1 MYYLHKLNCLN
12 SILYEFFQKNYGLY
26 FILISNPIFKYVS
39 MNSKNSPKKFN
50 DKCSNYSPVNEE
62 SEVSETELAQA
73 LAEVES
79 NLAAVKERYSQVQYY
94 QKRKAELQYR
104 LEEVRPEVRRQKTY
118 KLQEELQQIQKELE
132 TIELNLE
139 SSLFGW
145 SNIKEPFWQA
155 VRFGGLG
162 IVIGWLLKSCAG

>member
-1 MYYLHKLNCLN
+1 MNPENFPKKLN
-12 SILYEFFQKNYGLY
+12 
-26 FILISNPIFKYVS
+26 
-39 MNSKNSPKKFN
+39 
-50 DKCSNYSPVNEE
+50 DKSSNYSPVNENL
-62 SEVSETELAQA
+62 EVSETELAQA

-79 NLAAVKERYSQVQYY
+79 NLAAVKERYFQVQYY
-94 QKRKAELQYR
+94 QQRKVELQYR

-118 KLQEELQQIQKELE
+118 KLQEELQQIQTELE

-139 SSLFGW
+139 SSLLGW
-145 SNIKEPFWQA
+145 SSIKEPFWQA

>member
-1 MYYLHKLNCLN
+1 
-12 SILYEFFQKNYGLY
+12 
-26 FILISNPIFKYVS
+26 
-39 MNSKNSPKKFN
+39 MNLENSPKKLN
-50 DKCSNYSPVNEE
+50 DECSNYSPVNEE
-62 SEVSETELAQA
+62 SGVSETELAQI
-73 LAEVES
+73 LAEVEG
-79 NLAAVKERYSQVQYY
+79 NLAVLKERYSQVQHY
-94 QKRKAELQYR
+94 QKRKAELQCR

-118 KLQEELQQIQKELE
+118 KLQKELQQIQTELE

-145 SNIKEPFWQA
+145 SSIKEPFWQA